1 MGTQN
6 CLFVYI
12 FMGEPQVHKI
22 GFIIILGGGDYTSV
36 TTFIFFFRHLI

>member
-1 MGTQN
+1 MSMQN

-22 GFIIILGGGDYTSV
+22 GFIIILGLGDHASV
-36 TTFIFFFRHLI
+36 TTFIYFLGV